1 MSRSRYWTIAT
12 AISIYLLL
20 PSAAEERKSLF
31 LKLAGLQ
38 PAQAQFIR
46 PRDVGQEVYERLPDL
61 PLENQHISAE
71 TGEVDGDNTLIGRL
85 IRYHIYVKNRPP
97 NFRLDW
103 KLTIADYL
111 GAHEY
116 LLDSEY
122 PGHDSLRENPME
134 SDMAAI
140 ASLTR
145 SQRDAL
151 VGELVSIF
159 NPNRSQAEEPVP
171 TASPQAPPTNP
182 NPRTREPI
190 IPEPGDAQLLQP

>member
-1 MSRSRYWTIAT
+1 MGRARYLTIAT
-12 AISIYLLL
+12 VISLYMLF
-20 PSAAEERKSLF
+20 PSAKERDVSF
-31 LKLAGLQ
+31 LQLIGSQ
-38 PAQAQFIR
+38 PAQAQFLR
-46 PRDVGQEVYERLPDL
+46 PRDVGQKIYERLPNL
-61 PLENQHISAE
+61 PLENQYVSVE
-71 TGEVDGDNTLIGRL
+71 TGEVDADNTLIGRL
-85 IRYHIYVKNRPP
+85 IGYHIYVKNRPP
-97 NFRLDW
+97 SFRLDW

-122 PGHDSLRENPME
+122 PGHNTLRENPME

-140 ASLTR
+140 GSLNR

-151 VGELVSIF
+151 VEELVSIF
-159 NPNRSQAEEPVP
+159 NPNRSQTEKTAP

-190 IPEPGDAQLLQP
+190 VPEPGDAQLLQP